1 MFGVGLIKC
10 LSVTLRRCFSKPNTV
25 EYPEQRL
32 PVGQM
37 FRGGTLDLNQEKCIA
52 CGLCALACPNNAIV
66 LATEKTE
73 SGKKALTLYRHHMP
87 VCLFC
92 NYCVEACPTQ
102 AIHWTQNYEMSS
114 LTYDEQIIDCMAA
127 KGGAR

>member
-1 MFGVGLIKC
+1 
-10 LSVTLRRCFSKPNTV
+10 
-25 EYPEQRL
+25 
-32 PVGQM
+32 M

-52 CGLCALACPNNAIV
+52 CGLCALACPNNAIE

-102 AIHWTQNYEMSS
+102 AIHWTQDYEMSS

>member
-1 MFGVGLIKC
+1 MFGIGLIKG

-32 PVGQM
+32 PVGPM

-52 CGLCALACPNNAIV
+52 CGLCALACPNNAIE

-73 SGKKALTLYRHHMP
+73 SGKKTLTLYRHHMP

-114 LTYDEQIIDCMAA
+114 LTYDEQIIDCMAT

>member
-1 MFGVGLIKC
+1 MFGIGLIKG

-32 PVGQM
+32 PVGPM

-52 CGLCALACPNNAIV
+52 CGLCALACPNNAIE

-73 SGKKALTLYRHHMP
+73 GGKKALTLYRHHMP

-102 AIHWTQNYEMSS
+102 AIHWTQDYEMSS

>member
-1 MFGVGLIKC
+1 MFGIGLIKG

-32 PVGQM
+32 PVGPM

-52 CGLCALACPNNAIV
+52 CGLCALACPNNAIE

-73 SGKKALTLYRHHMP
+73 CGKKALTLYRHHMP

-102 AIHWTQNYEMSS
+102 AIHWTQDYEMSS